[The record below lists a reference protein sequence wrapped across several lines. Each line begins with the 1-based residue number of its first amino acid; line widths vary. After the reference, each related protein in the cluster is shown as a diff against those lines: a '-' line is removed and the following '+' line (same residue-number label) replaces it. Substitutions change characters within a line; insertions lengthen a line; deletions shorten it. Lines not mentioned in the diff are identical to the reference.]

1 MGNFKLGFVNNDS
14 LTRDIINIKMV
25 NISWEG
31 GQI

>member
-14 LTRDIINIKMV
+14 LTRDIISNEMV
-25 NISWEG
+25 EISWG